1 MRFGLIGASGY
12 IAPRHMEAVKNI
24 GGELVTILDPN
35 DSVGVID
42 RYHPKATY
50 FSEYE
55 RFDREVDRLRRMG
68 KGLDYISIASP
79 NYLHDAHIR
88 FALKNGSHA
97 ICEKPLVLNPYSI
110 SSLEELQVET
120 GKNIY
125 PILQLR
131 LHQSIIDLK
140 EKVGKKKDNKVELN
154 YVTPRGKWYHYSWK
168 GDEVKSGGIA
178 TNIGVHFF
186 DVLSWIFGSVKKNI
200 VHIHA
205 HDRASGYLELER
217 ARVRWFLSIN
227 YNLLPEVIKNKGL
240 RTYRSMVIENE
251 EFEFSG
257 GFTDLH
263 TKVYKNILNGNGF
276 SLDDSKN
283 AIEIVHKI
291 RNTNPIGL
299 KGDYHPLSKYKLEKH
314 PFSH

>member
-1 MRFGLIGASGY
+1 MVRFGLIGASGY
-12 IAPRHMEAVKNI
+12 IAPRHMEAIKSI
-24 GGELVTILDPN
+24 GGDLVTLLDPN

-55 RFDREVDRLRRMG
+55 RFDREVDRLKRMG

-79 NYLHDAHIR
+79 NYLHDAHMR
-88 FALKNGSHA
+88 FSLKNGSHA

-120 GKNIY
+120 GKKIY

-140 EKVGKKKDNKVELN
+140 EKVGNKKNNKVELK

-178 TNIGVHFF
+178 TNIGIHFF
-186 DVLSWIFGSVKKNI
+186 DMLLWIFGDVKNNYVEYHTKQNT
-200 VHIHA
+200 
-205 HDRASGYLELER
+205 SGYLELDR
-217 ARVRWFLSIN
+217 ANVEWSLSVDKRD
-227 YNLLPEVIKNKGL
+227 LPHSDWKAFRTIKVNGKEVN
-240 RTYRSMVIENE
+240 
-251 EFEFSG
+251 FSD

-263 TKVYKNILNGNGF
+263 TKSYQEILNGNGF
-276 SLDDSKN
+276 TLEDSKP
-283 AIEIVHKI
+283 ALDLVHKI
-291 RNTNPIGL
+291 RN
-299 KGDYHPLSKYKLEKH
+299 YKT
-314 PFSH
+314 

>member
-1 MRFGLIGASGY
+1 MVRFGLIGASGY

-24 GGELVTILDPN
+24 DGELVTILDPN

-140 EKVGKKKDNKVELN
+140 EKVGKKKDNVVELK

-178 TNIGVHFF
+178 TNIGIHFF
-186 DVLSWIFGSVKKNI
+186 DMLLWIFGDIKNNY
-200 VHIHA
+200 VSHHTK
-205 HDRASGYLELER
+205 HSSKGYLELER
-217 ARVRWFLSIN
+217 ANVDWELSVDERD
-227 YNLLPEVIKNKGL
+227 LPHKDWKAFRTIKVNGEEVD
-240 RTYRSMVIENE
+240 
-251 EFEFSG
+251 FSD

-263 TKVYKNILNGNGF
+263 TKSYEEILSGNGF
-276 SLDDSKN
+276 KLEDAKPALDL
-283 AIEIVHKI
+283 VHKI
-291 RNTNPIGL
+291 RN
-299 KGDYHPLSKYKLEKH
+299 YKT
-314 PFSH
+314 

>member
-1 MRFGLIGASGY
+1 MARFGLIGASGY
-12 IAPRHMEAVKNI
+12 IAPRHMEAIKNI

-55 RFDREVDRLRRMG
+55 RFDREVDRLKRMG

-110 SSLEELQVET
+110 GSLEELQVET
-120 GKNIY
+120 DKNIY

-140 EKVGKKKDNKVELN
+140 EKIGKKKNNKVELN

-168 GDEVKSGGIA
+168 GDEIKSGGIA
-178 TNIGVHFF
+178 TNIGIHFF
-186 DVLSWIFGSVKKNI
+186 DMLLWIFGDVKNNFVSHHNKKN
-200 VHIHA
+200 A
-205 HDRASGYLELER
+205 CGYLELER
-217 ARVRWFLSIN
+217 ANVDWFLSVDKRD
-227 YNLLPEVIKNKGL
+227 LPHESWRAFRSIKVNG
-240 RTYRSMVIENE
+240 E
-251 EFEFSG
+251 EIDFSD

-263 TKVYKNILNGNGF
+263 TDIYRNI
-276 SLDDSKN
+276 
-283 AIEIVHKI
+283 IEGLP
-291 RNTNPIGL
+291 TN
-299 KGDYHPLSKYKLEKH
+299 HQ
-314 PFSH
+314 

>member
-1 MRFGLIGASGY
+1 MVRFGLIGASGY

-68 KGLDYISIASP
+68 KGLDYISITSP

-110 SSLEELQVET
+110 SSLEELQIET

-140 EKVGKKKDNKVELN
+140 EKVGNKKDNVVELK

-178 TNIGVHFF
+178 TNIGIHFF
-186 DVLSWIFGSVKKNI
+186 DMLLWIFGDIKNNY
-200 VHIHA
+200 VSHHTK
-205 HDRASGYLELER
+205 HSTGGYLELER
-217 ARVRWFLSIN
+217 ANVNWELSIDERD
-227 YNLLPEVIKNKGL
+227 LPHDDWKAFRSIKIND
-240 RTYRSMVIENE
+240 E
-251 EFEFSG
+251 EIDFSS

-263 TKVYKNILNGNGF
+263 TKSYEEILNGNGF
-276 SLDDSKN
+276 TLEDSKP
-283 AIEIVHKI
+283 ALDLVHKI
-291 RNTNPIGL
+291 RN
-299 KGDYHPLSKYKLEKH
+299 YKT
-314 PFSH
+314 

>member
-1 MRFGLIGASGY
+1 MVRFGLIGASGY
-12 IAPRHMEAVKNI
+12 IAPRHMEAIKSI
-24 GGELVTILDPN
+24 GGDLVTILDPN

-55 RFDREVDRLRRMG
+55 RFDREVDRLKRMG

-79 NYLHDAHIR
+79 NYLHDAHMR
-88 FALKNGSHA
+88 FSLKNGSHA

-120 GKNIY
+120 GKKIY

-140 EKVGKKKDNKVELN
+140 EKVGNKKNNKVELK

-168 GDEVKSGGIA
+168 GDEIKSGGIA
-178 TNIGVHFF
+178 TNIGIHFF
-186 DVLSWIFGSVKKNI
+186 DMLLWIFGDIKNNY
-200 VHIHA
+200 VSHHGNYNT
-205 HDRASGYLELER
+205 SGYLELER
-217 ARVRWFLSIN
+217 ANVDWSLSVDKRD
-227 YNLLPEVIKNKGL
+227 LPHNDWKAFRTIKVNG
-240 RTYRSMVIENE
+240 E
-251 EFEFSG
+251 EIDFSD

-263 TKVYKNILNGNGF
+263 TKTYQEILNGNGF
-276 SLDDSKN
+276 TLEDAKPALDL
-283 AIEIVHKI
+283 VHKI
-291 RNTNPIGL
+291 RN
-299 KGDYHPLSKYKLEKH
+299 YKT
-314 PFSH
+314 

>member
-1 MRFGLIGASGY
+1 MVRFGLIGASGY
-12 IAPRHMEAVKNI
+12 IAPRHMDAIKNV

-110 SSLEELQVET
+110 GSLEELQVET
-120 GKNIY
+120 GKNIH

-140 EKVGKKKDNKVELN
+140 EKIGNKKDNKVELN

-178 TNIGVHFF
+178 TNIGIHFF
-186 DVLSWIFGSVKKNI
+186 DMLLWIFGDIKNNY
-200 VHIHA
+200 VSHHGNYNT
-205 HDRASGYLELER
+205 SGYLELER
-217 ARVRWFLSIN
+217 ANVDWSLSVDKRD
-227 YNLLPEVIKNKGL
+227 LPHKDWKAFRTIKVNG
-240 RTYRSMVIENE
+240 E
-251 EFEFSG
+251 EIDFSD
-257 GFTDLH
+257 GFTNLH
-263 TKVYKNILNGNGF
+263 TKTYQEILSGNGF
-276 SLDDSKN
+276 TLEDAKPALDL
-283 AIEIVHKI
+283 VHKI
-291 RNTNPIGL
+291 RN
-299 KGDYHPLSKYKLEKH
+299 YKT
-314 PFSH
+314 

>member
-1 MRFGLIGASGY
+1 MVRFGLIGASGY

-68 KGLDYISIASP
+68 KGLDYISITSP

-110 SSLEELQVET
+110 SSLEELQIET

-140 EKVGKKKDNKVELN
+140 EKVGNKKDNVVELK

-178 TNIGVHFF
+178 TNIGIHFF
-186 DVLSWIFGSVKKNI
+186 DMLLWIFGDIKNNY
-200 VHIHA
+200 VSHHTK
-205 HDRASGYLELER
+205 HSTGGYLELER
-217 ARVRWFLSIN
+217 ANVNWELSIDERD
-227 YNLLPEVIKNKGL
+227 LPHDNWKAFRSIKING
-240 RTYRSMVIENE
+240 E
-251 EFEFSG
+251 EIDFSD

-263 TKVYKNILNGNGF
+263 TKSYEEILNGNGF
-276 SLDDSKN
+276 LLEDSKP
-283 AIEIVHKI
+283 ALDLVHKI
-291 RNTNPIGL
+291 RN
-299 KGDYHPLSKYKLEKH
+299 YKT
-314 PFSH
+314 

>member
-1 MRFGLIGASGY
+1 MVRFGLIGASGY
-12 IAPRHMEAVKNI
+12 IAPRHMEAIKNI
-24 GGELVTILDPN
+24 DGELVTILDPN

-42 RYHPKATY
+42 RYHPKSTY

-55 RFDREVDRLRRMG
+55 RFDREVDRLKRMG

-110 SSLEELQVET
+110 SSLEELQIET
-120 GKNIY
+120 GKKIY

-140 EKVGKKKDNKVELN
+140 EKVGKKNNNRVELK

-168 GDEVKSGGIA
+168 GDDVKSGGIA
-178 TNIGVHFF
+178 TNIGIHFF
-186 DVLSWIFGSVKKNI
+186 DMLLWIFGDIKNSY
-200 VHIHA
+200 VSHHTNYST
-205 HDRASGYLELER
+205 DGYLELER
-217 ARVRWFLSIN
+217 ANIDWSLSIDERD
-227 YNLLPEVIKNKGL
+227 LPHNDWKAFRSIKVND
-240 RTYRSMVIENE
+240 E
-251 EFEFSG
+251 EIDFSD

-263 TKVYKNILNGNGF
+263 TKSYKKILNGNGF
-276 SLDDSKN
+276 TLEDAKP
-283 AIEIVHKI
+283 ALELVHKI
-291 RNTNPIGL
+291 RN
-299 KGDYHPLSKYKLEKH
+299 YKT
-314 PFSH
+314 

>member
-1 MRFGLIGASGY
+1 MVRFGLIGASGY

-110 SSLEELQVET
+110 RSLEELQKET
-120 GKNIY
+120 NKKIY

-178 TNIGVHFF
+178 TNIGIHFF
-186 DVLSWIFGSVKKNI
+186 DMLLWIFGDVKNNY
-200 VHIHA
+200 VSHHSN
-205 HDRASGYLELER
+205 HSTSGYLELER
-217 ARVRWFLSIN
+217 ANVDWSLSVDERD
-227 YNLLPEVIKNKGL
+227 LPHKDWKAFRTIKVNGEEVD
-240 RTYRSMVIENE
+240 
-251 EFEFSG
+251 FSD

-263 TKVYKNILNGNGF
+263 TKSYEEILDGNGF
-276 SLDDSKN
+276 TLDDAKP
-283 AIEIVHKI
+283 ALDLVHKI
-291 RNTNPIGL
+291 RN
-299 KGDYHPLSKYKLEKH
+299 YKT
-314 PFSH
+314 

>member
-1 MRFGLIGASGY
+1 MVRFGLIGASGY
-12 IAPRHMEAVKNI
+12 IAPRHMEAIKNI
-24 GGELVTILDPN
+24 DGELVTILDPN

-42 RYHPKATY
+42 RYHPKSTY

-55 RFDREVDRLRRMG
+55 WFDREVDRLKRMG

-110 SSLEELQVET
+110 SSLEELQIET
-120 GKNIY
+120 GKKIY

-140 EKVGKKKDNKVELN
+140 EKVGKKNNNRVELK

-168 GDEVKSGGIA
+168 GDDVKSGGIA
-178 TNIGVHFF
+178 TNIGIHFF
-186 DVLSWIFGSVKKNI
+186 DMLLWIFGDIKNSY
-200 VHIHA
+200 VSHHTNYST
-205 HDRASGYLELER
+205 DGYLELER
-217 ARVRWFLSIN
+217 ANIDWSLSIDERD
-227 YNLLPEVIKNKGL
+227 LPHNDWKAFRSIKVND
-240 RTYRSMVIENE
+240 E
-251 EFEFSG
+251 EIDFSD

-263 TKVYKNILNGNGF
+263 TKSYKKILNGNGF
-276 SLDDSKN
+276 TLEDAKP
-283 AIEIVHKI
+283 ALELVHKI
-291 RNTNPIGL
+291 RN
-299 KGDYHPLSKYKLEKH
+299 YKT
-314 PFSH
+314 

>member
-12 IAPRHMEAVKNI
+12 IAPRHMEAIKNVN
-24 GGELVTILDPN
+24 GELVTILDPN

-140 EKVGKKKDNKVELN
+140 EKVGKRKDNVVELK

-178 TNIGVHFF
+178 TNIGIHFF
-186 DVLSWIFGSVKKNI
+186 DMLLWIFGSVKNNYVSQDTKYSS
-200 VHIHA
+200 
-205 HDRASGYLELER
+205 SGYLELER
-217 ARVRWFLSIN
+217 ANVDWVLSIDERD
-227 YNLLPEVIKNKGL
+227 LPHDDWKAFRSIKVNGDE
-240 RTYRSMVIENE
+240 ID
-251 EFEFSG
+251 FSG

-263 TKVYKNILNGNGF
+263 TRSYEEILNGNGF
-276 SLDDSKN
+276 TLEDSKP
-283 AIEIVHKI
+283 ALDLVHKI
-291 RNTNPIGL
+291 RN
-299 KGDYHPLSKYKLEKH
+299 YKT
-314 PFSH
+314 

>member
-1 MRFGLIGASGY
+1 MVRFGLIGASGY
-12 IAPRHMEAVKNI
+12 IAPRHMDAIKNV

-110 SSLEELQVET
+110 GSLEELQVET

-140 EKVGKKKDNKVELN
+140 EKIGNKKDNKVELK

-178 TNIGVHFF
+178 TNIGIHFF
-186 DVLSWIFGSVKKNI
+186 DMLLWIFGDIKNNY
-200 VHIHA
+200 VSHHGNYNT
-205 HDRASGYLELER
+205 SGYLELER
-217 ARVRWFLSIN
+217 ANVDWSLSVDKRD
-227 YNLLPEVIKNKGL
+227 LPHKDWKAFRTIKVNG
-240 RTYRSMVIENE
+240 E
-251 EFEFSG
+251 EIDFSD
-257 GFTDLH
+257 GFTNLH
-263 TKVYKNILNGNGF
+263 TKTYQEILSGNGF
-276 SLDDSKN
+276 TLEDAKPALDL
-283 AIEIVHKI
+283 VHKI
-291 RNTNPIGL
+291 RN
-299 KGDYHPLSKYKLEKH
+299 YKT
-314 PFSH
+314 

>member
-1 MRFGLIGASGY
+1 MVRFGLIGASGY
-12 IAPRHMEAVKNI
+12 IAPRHMEAIRNV
-24 GGELVTILDPN
+24 GGELVIILDPN

-88 FALKNGSHA
+88 FALKNGSHV

-131 LHQSIIDLK
+131 LHPSIVKLK
-140 EKVGKKKDNKVELN
+140 ENYWSDKGGNEVELK
-154 YVTPRGKWYHYSWK
+154 YVTPRGEWFHYSWK

-178 TNIGVHFF
+178 TNIGIHFF
-186 DVLSWIFGSVKKNI
+186 DMLLWIFGDVKNNFVSHHTK
-200 VHIHA
+200 HSA
-205 HDRASGYLELER
+205 GGYLELER
-217 ARVRWFLSIN
+217 ANINWELSVDERDLPHSEWKAFRSIKIN
-227 YNLLPEVIKNKGL
+227 G
-240 RTYRSMVIENE
+240 E
-251 EFEFSG
+251 EIDFSD

-263 TKVYKNILNGNGF
+263 TKSYEEILNGNGF
-276 SLDDSKN
+276 TLEDSRP
-283 AIEIVHKI
+283 AIDLVHKI
-291 RNTNPIGL
+291 RN
-299 KGDYHPLSKYKLEKH
+299 YKT
-314 PFSH
+314 

>member
-1 MRFGLIGASGY
+1 MRYGLIGASGY
-12 IAPRHMEAVKNI
+12 IAPRHMDAIKNV

-110 SSLEELQVET
+110 GSLEELQVET

-140 EKVGKKKDNKVELN
+140 EKIGNKKDNKVELR

-178 TNIGVHFF
+178 TNIGIHFF
-186 DVLSWIFGSVKKNI
+186 DMLLWIFGDIKNNY
-200 VHIHA
+200 VSHHGNYNT
-205 HDRASGYLELER
+205 SGYLELER
-217 ARVRWFLSIN
+217 ANVDWSLSVDKRD
-227 YNLLPEVIKNKGL
+227 LPHKDWKAFRTIKVNG
-240 RTYRSMVIENE
+240 E
-251 EFEFSG
+251 EIDFSD
-257 GFTDLH
+257 GFTNLH
-263 TKVYKNILNGNGF
+263 TKTYQEILNGNGF
-276 SLDDSKN
+276 TLEDAKPALDL
-283 AIEIVHKI
+283 VHKI
-291 RNTNPIGL
+291 RN
-299 KGDYHPLSKYKLEKH
+299 YKT
-314 PFSH
+314 

>member
-1 MRFGLIGASGY
+1 MDRFGLIGASGY
-12 IAPRHMEAVKNI
+12 IAPRHMEAVKSV

-55 RFDREVDRLRRMG
+55 RFDREVDRLKRMG

-178 TNIGVHFF
+178 TNIGIHFF
-186 DVLSWIFGSVKKNI
+186 DMLLWIFGDIKNNY
-200 VHIHA
+200 VSHHTKYNT
-205 HDRASGYLELER
+205 SGYLELER
-217 ARVRWFLSIN
+217 ANVEWSLSVDKRD
-227 YNLLPEVIKNKGL
+227 LPHKEWKAFRTIKVNGEEVD
-240 RTYRSMVIENE
+240 
-251 EFEFSG
+251 FSD

-263 TKVYKNILNGNGF
+263 TKSYEEILNGNGF
-276 SLDDSKN
+276 TLDDAKP
-283 AIEIVHKI
+283 ALDLVHKI
-291 RNTNPIGL
+291 RN
-299 KGDYHPLSKYKLEKH
+299 YKT
-314 PFSH
+314 

>member
-1 MRFGLIGASGY
+1 MARFGLIGASGY
-12 IAPRHMEAVKNI
+12 IAPRHMEAVRNV

-42 RYHPKATY
+42 RYHPKAKY

-55 RFDREVDRLRRMG
+55 RFDREVDRLKRMG

-140 EKVGKKKDNKVELN
+140 EKVAKGIPTSDLLFNKLDNTIKE
-154 YVTPRGKWYHYSWK
+154 
-168 GDEVKSGGIA
+168 EA
-178 TNIGVHFF
+178 
-186 DVLSWIFGSVKKNI
+186 LSALVALGFVKKTAETKIDKVLRSNSENI
-200 VHIHA
+200 SVE
-205 HDRASGYLELER
+205 ELVKT
-217 ARVRWFLSIN
+217 ALSQ
-227 YNLLPEVIKNKGL
+227 
-240 RTYRSMVIENE
+240 M
-251 EFEFSG
+251 
-257 GFTDLH
+257 
-263 TKVYKNILNGNGF
+263 
-276 SLDDSKN
+276 
-283 AIEIVHKI
+283 
-291 RNTNPIGL
+291 
-299 KGDYHPLSKYKLEKH
+299 
-314 PFSH
+314 

>member
-1 MRFGLIGASGY
+1 MVRFGLIGASGY
-12 IAPRHMEAVKNI
+12 IAPRHMEAIKNI
-24 GGELVTILDPN
+24 DGELVTILDPN

-42 RYHPKATY
+42 RYHPKSTY

-55 RFDREVDRLRRMG
+55 RFDREVDRLKRMG

-110 SSLEELQVET
+110 SSLEELQIET
-120 GKNIY
+120 GKKIY

-140 EKVGKKKDNKVELN
+140 EKVGKKNNNRVELK

-178 TNIGVHFF
+178 TNIGIHFF
-186 DVLSWIFGSVKKNI
+186 DMLLWIFGDIKNSY
-200 VHIHA
+200 VSHHTNYST
-205 HDRASGYLELER
+205 DGYLELER
-217 ARVRWFLSIN
+217 ANIDWSLSIDERD
-227 YNLLPEVIKNKGL
+227 LPHNDWKAFRSIKVN
-240 RTYRSMVIENE
+240 NE
-251 EFEFSG
+251 EIDFSD

-263 TKVYKNILNGNGF
+263 TKSYKKILNGNGF
-276 SLDDSKN
+276 TLEDAKP
-283 AIEIVHKI
+283 ALELVHKI
-291 RNTNPIGL
+291 RN
-299 KGDYHPLSKYKLEKH
+299 YKT
-314 PFSH
+314 

>member
-1 MRFGLIGASGY
+1 MDRFGLIGASGY
-12 IAPRHMEAVKNI
+12 IAPRHMEAVRSV

-140 EKVGKKKDNKVELN
+140 EKVGKKNNNKVELN

-178 TNIGVHFF
+178 TNIGIHFF
-186 DVLSWIFGSVKKNI
+186 DMLLWIFGDIKNNY
-200 VHIHA
+200 VSHHTKYNT
-205 HDRASGYLELER
+205 SGYLELER
-217 ARVRWFLSIN
+217 ANVEWSLSVDKRD
-227 YNLLPEVIKNKGL
+227 LPHKDWKAFRTIKVNG
-240 RTYRSMVIENE
+240 E
-251 EFEFSG
+251 EIDFSD
-257 GFTDLH
+257 GFTNLH
-263 TKVYKNILNGNGF
+263 TKTYQEILNGNGF
-276 SLDDSKN
+276 TLEDAKPALDL
-283 AIEIVHKI
+283 VHKI
-291 RNTNPIGL
+291 RN
-299 KGDYHPLSKYKLEKH
+299 YKT
-314 PFSH
+314 

>member
-1 MRFGLIGASGY
+1 MVRFGLIGASGY
-12 IAPRHMEAVKNI
+12 IAPRHMEAIRNV

-131 LHQSIIDLK
+131 LHPSIVKLK
-140 EKVGKKKDNKVELN
+140 ENYWSDKGGNEVELK

-168 GDEVKSGGIA
+168 GDEIKSGGIA
-178 TNIGVHFF
+178 TNIGIHFF
-186 DVLSWIFGSVKKNI
+186 DMLLWIFGDVKNNYVSHHTKN
-200 VHIHA
+200 
-205 HDRASGYLELER
+205 SSQGYLELEK
-217 ARVRWFLSIN
+217 ANVDWSLSVDERD
-227 YNLLPEVIKNKGL
+227 LPHEDWKAFRSIKVNG
-240 RTYRSMVIENE
+240 E
-251 EFEFSG
+251 EIDFSD
-257 GFTDLH
+257 GFTYLH
-263 TKVYKNILNGNGF
+263 TQSYQEILNGNGF
-276 SLDDSKN
+276 RLEDSKP
-283 AIEIVHKI
+283 AVYLVHKI
-291 RNTNPIGL
+291 RN
-299 KGDYHPLSKYKLEKH
+299 YKT
-314 PFSH
+314 